1 MITMHDSHF
10 MLDTSTF
17 QILLGEVDLMSM
29 TRTDL
34 LGVAATSTV
43 VAVVSFVTDDNQT
56 VIAAESTIVSLDW
69 LKWVTEVLGASA
81 IDATFTLHRTQLDE
95 YGNEIGSVEVF
106 NVFTNVDTGEDR
118 IVTWFRAEDKQYFVR
133 VSIIVAIYDTIPT
146 TN

>member
-34 LGVAATSTV
+34 LG

-118 IVTWFRAEDKQYFVR
+118 IVTWFKAEDKQYFVR